1 MIVYGI
7 IKHMNINNTV
17 IGRVPVITNSPKRSS
32 TTNINMFSSPKKP
45 KAGDVPTNI
54 TTTLTK

>member
-7 IKHMNINNTV
+7 IKHMNINNTATD
-17 IGRVPVITNSPKRSS
+17 RVPVTTNSPKRSS

-45 KAGDVPTNI
+45 KAGDNVR
-54 TTTLTK
+54 